1 MQLLIKQRVFSWS
14 DTYDIYDEQGNQK
27 YFVKNEFIS
36 LGHRL
41 HVYDAAH
48 NEIGFIK
55 QKLFCFLPTFE
66 IEWNGQLMGHIE
78 KRFALFRPQYD
89 VDFMGWR
96 AEGDFMGW
104 DYDVYEAE
112 AQKDKPVIEYIADKP
127 MTLGDNR
134 VADYIAASAWDGV
147 ELPFLI
153 IRVEDWRG
161 AEMDLNGIYNEAGNS
176 LNFSAPGIYKVRVVT
191 RDAGNRKT
199 ECDIRIP
206 VSR

>member
-1 MQLLIKQRVFSWS
+1 MKRGADMQLLIKQRVFSWS

-78 KRFALFRPQYD
+78 KTFCTVPPQIRCRFHGMACR
-89 VDFMGWR
+89 R
-96 AEGDFMGW
+96 
-104 DYDVYEAE
+104 
-112 AQKDKPVIEYIADKP
+112 
-127 MTLGDNR
+127 
-134 VADYIAASAWDGV
+134 
-147 ELPFLI
+147 
-153 IRVEDWRG
+153 
-161 AEMDLNGIYNEAGNS
+161 
-176 LNFSAPGIYKVRVVT
+176 
-191 RDAGNRKT
+191 
-199 ECDIRIP
+199 
-206 VSR
+206 

>member
-1 MQLLIKQRVFSWS
+1 MQLLIQQRVFSWS

-27 YFVKNEFIS
+27 YFVKNELIS

-55 QKLFCFLPTFE
+55 QKLFCLLPTFE

-78 KRFALFRPQYD
+78 QRFALFRPKYD

-104 DYDVYEAE
+104 DYDVYEACSAVVHVHKKILSWGDTYAIE
-112 AQKDKPVIEYIADKP
+112 FDDPKHEIPALLLVLARKGHFHGRDFCCAKLDKGYQITENRHPFRQGTGNLAESVRAQRPAEC
-127 MTLGDNR
+127 
-134 VADYIAASAWDGV
+134 
-147 ELPFLI
+147 
-153 IRVEDWRG
+153 G
-161 AEMDLNGIYNEAGNS
+161 ARA
-176 LNFSAPGIYKVRVVT
+176 
-191 RDAGNRKT
+191 
-199 ECDIRIP
+199 
-206 VSR
+206 

>member
-14 DTYDIYDEQGNQK
+14 DTYDIYDEQGNKK

-78 KRFALFRPQYD
+78 KRFALFRPKYD

-104 DYDVYEAE
+104 DYDVYEACS
-112 AQKDKPVIEYIADKP
+112 AVVHVHKKLLSWGDMYVIEYDNPSNEIPALLLVCGLYLEACSAD
-127 MTLGDNR
+127 LHGFLQDASGVLRLLEFRLDGSFSRWQGFRLCHLAR
-134 VADYIAASAWDGV
+134 V
-147 ELPFLI
+147 
-153 IRVEDWRG
+153 
-161 AEMDLNGIYNEAGNS
+161 
-176 LNFSAPGIYKVRVVT
+176 
-191 RDAGNRKT
+191 
-199 ECDIRIP
+199 
-206 VSR
+206 

>member
-78 KRFALFRPQYD
+78 KRFALFRPKYD

-104 DYDVYEAE
+104 DYDVYEA
-112 AQKDKPVIEYIADKP
+112 
-127 MTLGDNR
+127 
-134 VADYIAASAWDGV
+134 
-147 ELPFLI
+147 
-153 IRVEDWRG
+153 
-161 AEMDLNGIYNEAGNS
+161 
-176 LNFSAPGIYKVRVVT
+176 
-191 RDAGNRKT
+191 
-199 ECDIRIP
+199 
-206 VSR
+206 

>member
-78 KRFALFRPQYD
+78 KRFALFRPKYD

-104 DYDVYEAE
+104 DYDVYEACSV
-112 AQKDKPVIEYIADKP
+112 AAHISKIPFHW
-127 MTLGDNR
+127 GDT
-134 VADYIAASAWDGV
+134 Y
-147 ELPFLI
+147 ELNVMI
-153 IRVEDWRG
+153 IRAMKFRHYYWCWRSMRQTVHKI
-161 AEMDLNGIYNEAGNS
+161 MDSWWCLEWRQGRCGYE
-176 LNFSAPGIYKVRVVT
+176 NFGKYSVVYIWRHVRRTCMDFCRMHLVYY
-191 RDAGNRKT
+191 D
-199 ECDIRIP
+199 
-206 VSR
+206 

>member
-1 MQLLIKQRVFSWS
+1 MQLLIEQRVFSWS

-27 YFVKNEFIS
+27 YFVKNELIS

-55 QKLFCFLPTFE
+55 QKLFCLLPTFE

-78 KRFALFRPQYD
+78 QRFALFRPKYD

-104 DYDVYEAE
+104 DYDVYEACS
-112 AQKDKPVIEYIADKP
+112 AVVHVHKKI
-127 MTLGDNR
+127 LSWGDTYALEFDDPKHEIPALFL
-134 VADYIAASAWDGV
+134 VLAIDAANCSQ
-147 ELPFLI
+147 
-153 IRVEDWRG
+153 
-161 AEMDLNGIYNEAGNS
+161 NHS
-176 LNFSAPGIYKVRVVT
+176 
-191 RDAGNRKT
+191 
-199 ECDIRIP
+199 
-206 VSR
+206 

>member
-78 KRFALFRPQYD
+78 KRFALFRPKYD

-104 DYDVYEAE
+104 DYDVYEACSVAAHISKIPFHWGDTYE
-112 AQKDKPVIEYIADKP
+112 LNVMDPKDEIMALMLVIAID
-127 MTLGDNR
+127 
-134 VADYIAASAWDGV
+134 AANCS
-147 ELPFLI
+147 
-153 IRVEDWRG
+153 
-161 AEMDLNGIYNEAGNS
+161 
-176 LNFSAPGIYKVRVVT
+176 K
-191 RDAGNRKT
+191 
-199 ECDIRIP
+199 
-206 VSR
+206 

>member
-14 DTYDIYDEQGNQK
+14 DTYDIYDEQGNKK

-78 KRFALFRPQYD
+78 KRFALFRPKYD

-104 DYDVYEAE
+104 DYDVYESCSAVVHVH
-112 AQKDKPVIEYIADKP
+112 KKLLSWGDTYVIEY
-127 MTLGDNR
+127 DNPSNEIPALLL
-134 VADYIAASAWDGV
+134 VLAIDAANC
-147 ELPFLI
+147 LQN
-153 IRVEDWRG
+153 
-161 AEMDLNGIYNEAGNS
+161 NG
-176 LNFSAPGIYKVRVVT
+176 
-191 RDAGNRKT
+191 
-199 ECDIRIP
+199 
-206 VSR
+206 